1 MSPSRHPILGLLNMG
16 SRPDPKQWR
25 TKPLEELRQRLT
37 SDPHSFALVQD
48 ALDSISDSG
57 SEVPQEALKVAV
69 HEPETQQQLAMW
81 QETMEDE
88 AIETLDAIGAPK
100 VFKPQL
106 HPMSSDE
113 GSISEVHAMRLK
125 QRRTSTRS

>member
-16 SRPDPKQWR
+16 SHPDPKQWR

-57 SEVPQEALKVAV
+57 SEVPQW
-69 HEPETQQQLAMW
+69 AMW